1 MTIQDILK
9 PEEMQNLT
17 LFTEQEIEWLNARIN
32 IRNNGKFGVECVVRG
47 RNDNGDFF
55 EIGPEEVV
63 RQLLAHKLIEEY
75 GYAKEQLEFEVP
87 ALIAGKE
94 IEGEK
99 RIDIAVYPD
108 ANRKKM
114 LMVIEVK
121 RPEIKDENKKYDG
134 ESSTPRQQMESYC
147 LQRKALIGAVVNGG
161 NLLKF
166 YLSPD
171 FEHPLTI
178 DKFPANGEDIKEWA
192 EGSRFTL
199 KQLMLQDRLQKE
211 TLKEVVLKVEQRFG
225 ANTSPDTAFDEIFK
239 LIFTKLYDEIMS
251 SNDADVIAIEINRL
265 HLKLVDIDDSTFR
278 TMEFRAKESESTD
291 DIFKKISEL
300 FSSAQ
305 NKWKGVFPKDTKLE
319 MQPATVKSCVKEL
332 QNVKFFNSNLEV
344 IDEAFEYLVNGSQKE
359 TMGQYF
365 TPRYVID
372 MCVKI
377 LNPNE
382 KEKMIDTAAGSCGFP
397 MHTIFH
403 VWKKLN
409 PTAPNLLTTNKRTP
423 EEIDYVNNNVFGIDF
438 SEKSVRV
445 GRMLNIIAGDGK
457 TNILYLNSLDYRNWR
472 KDFVESKEW
481 DKKYHVGFQRL
492 EELSNTHSEEFK
504 AFNFDVL
511 MANPPFAGPI
521 DIEEQLDQYE
531 LSLGASGKRKNQMD
545 KDILFIERNLN
556 FLKPGGRMAIV
567 LPQSRFN
574 NSGDK
579 YVRDFILER
588 CRLLA
593 VIGLHAY
600 VFKPHTT
607 TKTSVLIVQKWT
619 TPDCGYPDICP
630 KPKPNE
636 DGIIDY
642 PIFFATMQ
650 EPSKD
655 NSGKKIYVEETYLK
669 WTNYSYVT
677 ERHFYR
683 SSDGMEVSEDEYNS
697 AEKKSKYK
705 VKIITRQ
712 VVEEHNNN
720 NGSTSFIKSL
730 FLSQYGDI
738 EEHRHWQMRNIV
750 FCLKS
755 PKDHLDLNDTISI
768 AEYLTLSENKRKL
781 YKESPLLGRNNLP
794 QIDADQYSALSIEER
809 KYYVVTEEIKEW
821 TERVKDTHGHIFV
834 RHDLF
839 NHDPQLDNPN
849 PDNVYSQNGIAEAFA
864 KFAYD
869 QRLSFAPTKDE
880 LDKILNPFH

>member
-17 LFTEQEIEWLNARIN
+17 LFTNQEKEWLNNRIGV
-32 IRNNGKFGVECVVRG
+32 RKNGKLGVECIVRG
-47 RNDNGDFF
+47 KTDSDDLF
-55 EIGPEEVV
+55 ELGPEEVV

-87 ALIAGKE
+87 ALIAGKG

-108 ANRKKM
+108 ANRKK
-114 LMVIEVK
+114 LFMVIEVK
-121 RPEIKDENKKYDG
+121 RPEIKDENKKVDA
-134 ESSTPRQQMESYC
+134 ETTTPRQQMESYC
-147 LQRKALIGAVVNGG
+147 LQKKASVGVIVNGG

-171 FEHPLTI
+171 FEHPLAI
-178 DKFPANGEDIKEWA
+178 DIFPSNGEDIKDWA

-225 ANTSPDTAFDEIFK
+225 ANSSPDTAFDEIFK
-239 LIFTKLYDEIMS
+239 LIFTKLYDEKMS
-251 SNDADVIAIEINRL
+251 SDDADMIAFDINR
-265 HLKLVDIDDSTFR
+265 HNYKLSDIDDSGFR
-278 TMEFRAKESESTD
+278 IMEFRAKESQSAD
-291 DIFKKISEL
+291 DIFKRISEL
-300 FSSAQ
+300 FAKAQ
-305 NKWKGVFPKDTKLE
+305 SKWKGVFPKDTKLE

-332 QNVKFFNSNLEV
+332 QNVKLFNSNLEV
-344 IDEAFEYLVNGSQKE
+344 IDEAFEYLVNGSQKKK
-359 TMGQYF
+359 MGQYF

-372 MCVKI
+372 MCVKM

-382 KEKMIDTAAGSCGFP
+382 NEKMIDTAAGSCGFP

-409 PTAPNLLTTNKRTP
+409 PYAPNLFSTNKRTQK
-423 EEIDYVNNNVFGIDF
+423 EIEYVNNNVFGIDF

-445 GRMLNIIAGDGK
+445 GRMLNIIAGDGQ

-481 DKKYHVGFQRL
+481 DGKYHIGFQRL
-492 EELSNTHSEEFK
+492 EELANTHEEEFK
-504 AFNFDVL
+504 AFNFDIL
-511 MANPPFAGPI
+511 MANPPFAG
-521 DIEEQLDQYE
+521 DLDNEEQLDQYD
-531 LSLGASGKRKNQMD
+531 LSIGASGKRQNKMD

-574 NSGDK
+574 NFGDK
-579 YVRDFILER
+579 YVREYILER

-593 VIGLHAY
+593 VVGLHAN
-600 VFKPHTT
+600 VFKPHTA

-619 TPDCGYPDICP
+619 DPNCGFPNICP
-630 KPKPNE
+630 KPEPNK
-636 DGIIDY
+636 DGTIDY

-655 NSGKKIYVEETYLK
+655 NSGNKNYVEENYLK

-683 SSDGMEVSEDEYNS
+683 SSDGLEVSEDEYNS

-705 VKIITRQ
+705 VKIVTRQ
-712 VVEEHNNN
+712 VPEEHRNDY
-720 NGSTSFIKSL
+720 GSTSFIKSL
-730 FLSQYGDI
+730 FLAKYGTV
-738 EEHRHWQMRNIV
+738 EEHRHWQMRNV
-750 FCLKS
+750 QFCLRN
-755 PKDHLDLNDTISI
+755 PNEHPNLNNTISI
-768 AEYLTLSENKRKL
+768 TEYLALAEEKRKL
-781 YKESPLLGRNNLP
+781 YKELPLVGENNLP
-794 QIDADQYSALSIEER
+794 HVDAIQYSSLSAEEK
-809 KYYVVTEEIKEW
+809 KYYAVTEEIKEW

-839 NHDPQLDNPN
+839 NHDPHLDNPN

-869 QRLSFAPTKDE
+869 QNLSFAPTKNE